1 MEAAEL
7 AQKLLS
13 LDADVIEAFKK
24 RDFDLMEK
32 LDNERR
38 EVVEQ
43 LMKYK
48 VVEDI
53 EVIDA
58 T

>member
-13 LDADVIEAFKK
+13 LDAEVIEAFKK
-24 RDFDLMEK
+24 KDFDLMEK

-38 EVVEQ
+38 GVVEQ

-48 VVEDI
+48 VVEDF

>member
-1 MEAAEL
+1 MVAAEL

-13 LDADVIEAFKK
+13 LDAEVIEAFKK
-24 RDFDLMEK
+24 KDFDLMEK

-38 EVVEQ
+38 GVVEQ

-48 VVEDI
+48 VVEDF